1 MLPPCSL
8 SLPSRSSEISSCH
21 ITSRH
26 VTSCNV
32 TEPHK
37 GSTARQGRAG
47 QAKAT
52 LALYSELT
60 QQLES
65 LSAAATVDGAVCGVR
80 GVNHYGLK
88 NAEALRTHT
97 HTRLVLNILDAN
109 MIILRFYTA
118 QCSAMQCST
127 VHNSTV

>member
-1 MLPPCSL
+1 M
-8 SLPSRSSEISSCH
+8 
-21 ITSRH
+21 SRH
-26 VTSCNV
+26 VMS
-32 TEPHK
+32 PSLIR
-37 GSTARQGRAG
+37 GARHGRAGQGRAG
-47 QAKAT
+47 KAKAT

-60 QQLES
+60 QQLVS

-88 NAEALRTHT
+88 NAEAFRTHT

-109 MIILRFYTA
+109 MIILRFDTA